1 MIRALPPFR
10 DLAVYTGSHSFQL
23 LTALAAGSFGLS
35 RFGITGQPAASPKHT
50 SASLTFFPQFESFEK
65 ITNEG
70 SHSKTGVLIDF
81 SP

>member
-35 RFGITGQPAASPKHT
+35 RFGIIGQPHPSTHRR
-50 SASLTFFPQFESFEK
+50 L
-65 ITNEG
+65 
-70 SHSKTGVLIDF
+70 
-81 SP
+81 